1 MNCTLL
7 SYKNW
12 VIKIYNYSSMEL
24 LSFNWMC
31 KHIKKIRSSYDFART
46 DSCTEFSVSH
56 WVSVLALKKQTQH
69 LFKLGPPPIIVLK
82 KPLFQKKRKSYKT
95 CSNFVLVSLRQNWL
109 LRPWKLCFSD
119 FHLLIT
125 FVQKLTFLLN
135 VPKVAYSNLWH
146 RKIVAYKCH
155 CSHHTTPT
163 NSHMRDAYYSRMY
176 YVYISNKRTAESWI
190 TQPPRERIFKV
201 LQPVILEFSSNIV
214 SWACPCK

>member
-1 MNCTLL
+1 MNCILL

-24 LSFNWMC
+24 LSFNWLC
-31 KHIKKIRSSYDFART
+31 KHIKKIRSSYDFVRT

-135 VPKVAYSNLWH
+135 VPMVAYSNLWH
-146 RKIVAYKCH
+146 RKWLLICVLVPPIQHQQTVISETHIIPGC
-155 CSHHTTPT
+155 
-163 NSHMRDAYYSRMY
+163 MMY
-176 YVYISNKRTAESWI
+176 TYQIKELSNHE
-190 TQPPRERIFKV
+190 
-201 LQPVILEFSSNIV
+201 
-214 SWACPCK
+214 